1 MTWNE
6 FIEEE
11 SKKDYFKSL
20 MDYVKKSI
28 WYLNVILI
36 LMIYLMPIS

>member
-20 MDYVKKSI
+20 MDYVKKEYMVSKSS
-28 WYLNVILI
+28 WF
-36 LMIYLMPIS
+36 

>member
-20 MDYVKKSI
+20 MDYVKKEYMVSKCHPDFDDI
-28 WYLNVILI
+28 FNAY
-36 LMIYLMPIS
+36 S

>member
-20 MDYVKKSI
+20 MDYVKKEYMVS
-28 WYLNVILI
+28 NVILI
-36 LMIYLMPIS
+36 LMTYLMPIS